1 MGNIEF
7 RDYNKMTDV
16 IYYAGHQLYLKI
28 NVTLSYLT
36 TDRKKTHFHKE
47 IENNEGV
54 KIQRNFSYYLTIEK
68 QGDDYTSVM
77 VRPQDMIY
85 LLDKFKEVSEWFRN
99 PSIKLFMWKK
109 KKLICLKGVVESAVI
124 SGLANNKYITIEPIV
139 YQFDEASPQSPG
151 VRITLGG
158 PTFVD
163 MDVDSFFG
171 LYYSIQNVNMF
182 QCAQN
187 MVNYLG
193 RPEFGTNLMNMSRP
207 GGNSMYEIP
216 QESGITGGVRR
227 TIGSNK
233 TKSMLE

>member
-1 MGNIEF
+1 M
-7 RDYNKMTDV
+7 KK
-16 IYYAGHQLYLKI
+16 L
-28 NVTLSYLT
+28 TL
-36 TDRKKTHFHKE
+36 
-47 IENNEGV
+47 G
-54 KIQRNFSYYLTIEK
+54 
-68 QGDDYTSVM
+68 
-77 VRPQDMIY
+77 
-85 LLDKFKEVSEWFRN
+85 
-99 PSIKLFMWKK
+99 WKK

-207 GGNSMYEIP
+207 GGNSMYEVP